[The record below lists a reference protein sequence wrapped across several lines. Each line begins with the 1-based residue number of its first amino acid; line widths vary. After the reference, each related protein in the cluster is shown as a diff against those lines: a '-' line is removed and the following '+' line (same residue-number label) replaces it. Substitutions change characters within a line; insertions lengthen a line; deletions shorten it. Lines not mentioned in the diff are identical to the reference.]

1 MADCAFKCYPNA
13 DAPEPTDITLDTYGI
28 EFVEENNARI
38 IQRIRDLFKKRNFYN
53 SDEIIAEINSVKKY
67 SDEQIY
73 SSLTRMIDNSNEYV
87 VDKYGRLGHIVNNGN
102 VYLFQPVEITDK
114 SASIYERIAPV
125 EFKHKNISIELH
137 KRKPGASILN
147 DFEQIIDNLTSN
159 FTDVFSSDK
168 SGDSWYNELNAIRPH
183 LLKEYD
189 ITDIKLQKHVVN
201 HMIDNMILPD
211 KIIMLNNVYNG
222 IWKPSADLIMKKS
235 QVETLIKRY
244 FDDRIVTAE
253 GGDIGISLTP
263 DNKVI
268 RIYSQ
273 TDKGWAEAPYVE
285 RNNIIRS
292 KEFNKKYVFNKQM
305 LYKVIGFTSWFE
317 KGTRIRN
324 YVFKAKYLSA
334 AKNTVGRVMSNAL
347 KEYTLPILNDVVG
360 EPNKYNTIS
369 VKEYKLNSTRISVL
383 LEILMREFNDT
394 KRESVWYLSNE
405 QAIINKA

>member
-1 MADCAFKCYPNA
+1 
-13 DAPEPTDITLDTYGI
+13 
-28 EFVEENNARI
+28 
-38 IQRIRDLFKKRNFYN
+38 
-53 SDEIIAEINSVKKY
+53 
-67 SDEQIY
+67 
-73 SSLTRMIDNSNEYV
+73 
-87 VDKYGRLGHIVNNGN
+87 
-102 VYLFQPVEITDK
+102 
-114 SASIYERIAPV
+114 
-125 EFKHKNISIELH
+125 
-137 KRKPGASILN
+137 
-147 DFEQIIDNLTSN
+147 
-159 FTDVFSSDK
+159 
-168 SGDSWYNELNAIRPH
+168 
-183 LLKEYD
+183 
-189 ITDIKLQKHVVN
+189 
-201 HMIDNMILPD
+201 MIDNMILPD

-222 IWKPSADLIMKKS
+222 IWKPSADLITKKS
-235 QVETLIKRY
+235 QVESLIKRY

-263 DNKVI
+263 DNKVT

-305 LYKVIGFTSWFE
+305 LFKVVGFTSWFE

-369 VKEYKLNSTRISVL
+369 VKEYKLNSARISVL
-383 LEILMREFNDT
+383 IEILMREFNDT
-394 KRESVWYLSNE
+394 KKENVWYLSNE